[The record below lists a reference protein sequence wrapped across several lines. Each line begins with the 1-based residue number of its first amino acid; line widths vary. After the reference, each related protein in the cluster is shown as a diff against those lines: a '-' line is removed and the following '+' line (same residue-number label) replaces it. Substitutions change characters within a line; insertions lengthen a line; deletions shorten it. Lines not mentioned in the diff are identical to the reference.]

1 MPTILRIGAFRFFF
15 YSNEGVEP
23 THIHVQSGS
32 ALAKFWLQPVH
43 LANSAGF
50 GAKELNQ
57 LLHLVREHESLFVE
71 AWNEFFNPE
80 R

>member
-1 MPTILRIGAFRFFF
+1 M
-15 YSNEGVEP
+15 
-23 THIHVQSGS
+23 
-32 ALAKFWLQPVH
+32 AKFWLQPVH